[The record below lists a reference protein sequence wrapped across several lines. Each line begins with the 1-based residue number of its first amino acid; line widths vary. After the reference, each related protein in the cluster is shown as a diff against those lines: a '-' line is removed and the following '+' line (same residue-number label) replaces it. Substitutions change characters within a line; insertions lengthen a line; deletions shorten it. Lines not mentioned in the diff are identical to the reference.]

1 VSNSKIKEPDKPP
14 ANESLIGGSLERIDG
29 YLEITRSKGIIRR
42 YLAMNAF
49 DGAMTSLGV
58 IIGSYIAAV
67 EDPKD
72 ILGIIVLGAVAMAV
86 SGFTGAYMVESAERK
101 RRLNE
106 IEESSPSEV
115 LAYRRAAR
123 FVSAF
128 AAVVDG
134 SAPFLASL
142 PCLFPFALAY
152 LGVIEIHFAFYAAIG
167 GALATLF
174 AVGAFLGRISE
185 SSIIYSGL
193 KMVVAGSLVA
203 LIALVLGQQ

>member
-1 VSNSKIKEPDKPP
+1 MSDPNIEEPDQPP
-14 ANESLIGGSLERIDG
+14 ADEGIINGSLKKIDG
-29 YLEITRSKGIIRR
+29 LLELTRSKGIIRR

-58 IIGSYIAAV
+58 VIGSYIAAV

-72 ILGIIVLGAVAMAV
+72 VLGIIVLGAVAMAV
-86 SGFTGAYMVESAERK
+86 SGFTGTYIVESAERK

-185 SSIIYSGL
+185 SSIVYSGL

>member
-1 VSNSKIKEPDKPP
+1 MSNPNVEEPDQPP
-14 ANESLIGGSLERIDG
+14 ADEDIISGSLERIEG
-29 YLEITRSKGIIRR
+29 FLEITRSKGILRR

-58 IIGSYIAAV
+58 VIGSYIAVV

-72 ILGIIVLGAVAMAV
+72 VLDIIVLGAVAMAV
-86 SGFTGAYMVESAERK
+86 SGFTGTYMVESAERK

-106 IEESSPSEV
+106 IEEANPSEAP
-115 LAYRRAAR
+115 AYRRAAR

-134 SAPFLASL
+134 SAPFLASV
-142 PCLFPFALAY
+142 PCLIPFALAY
-152 LGVIEIHFAFYAAIG
+152 FSDIEIHVAFYTAIG

-174 AVGAFLGRISE
+174 VVGAFLGKISD

-203 LIALVLGQQ
+203 LIAFALGQQ

>member
-1 VSNSKIKEPDKPP
+1 MSDPNIEEPDQPP
-14 ANESLIGGSLERIDG
+14 TDEGIISGSLKRIDG
-29 YLEITRSKGIIRR
+29 FLELTRSKGIIRR
-42 YLAMNAF
+42 YLTMNAF

-58 IIGSYIAAV
+58 VIGSYIAAI
-67 EDPKD
+67 EDPKAVLD
-72 ILGIIVLGAVAMAV
+72 IIVLAAVAMAV
-86 SGFTGAYMVESAERK
+86 SGFTGTYMVETAERK

-106 IEESSPSEV
+106 IEELSPSEV
-115 LAYRRAAR
+115 PAYRRAAR

-134 SAPFLASL
+134 SAPFLASV
-142 PCLFPFALAY
+142 PCLVPFALVY
-152 LGVIEIHFAFYAAIG
+152 FGVIEIHVAFYAAIG

-185 SSIIYSGL
+185 SSIVYSGL

-203 LIALVLGQQ
+203 LIALALGQQ

>member
-1 VSNSKIKEPDKPP
+1 MSDPNIEEPDQQP
-14 ANESLIGGSLERIDG
+14 ADEGIINGSLKRIDG
-29 YLEITRSKGIIRR
+29 LLELTRSKGIIRR

-58 IIGSYIAAV
+58 VIGSYIAAV

-72 ILGIIVLGAVAMAV
+72 VLGIIVLGAVAMAV
-86 SGFTGAYMVESAERK
+86 SGFTGTYIVESAERK

-167 GALATLF
+167 GALAVLF
-174 AVGAFLGRISE
+174 AIGAFLGRISE
-185 SSIIYSGL
+185 SSIVYSGL

>member
-1 VSNSKIKEPDKPP
+1 LSGPDIEEPDQPP
-14 ANESLIGGSLERIDG
+14 ADEDIFSRSLDKIDG
-29 YLEITRSKGIIRR
+29 FLELTRAKGILRR
-42 YLAMNAF
+42 YFAMNAF

-58 IIGSYIAAV
+58 VVGSYIATV

-72 ILGIIVLGAVAMAV
+72 VLDIIILGAVAMAI
-86 SGFTGAYMVESAERK
+86 SGFTGTYMVESAERK

-106 IEESSPSEV
+106 IEESNPSEV
-115 LAYRRAAR
+115 PAYRRAAR

-142 PCLFPFALAY
+142 PCLLPFAFAY
-152 LGVIEIHFAFYAAIG
+152 WGMIEIHIAFYAAIG
-167 GALATLF
+167 GALAALF

-185 SSIIYSGL
+185 DSIIYSGV
-193 KMVVAGSLVA
+193 KMVVAGTLVA
-203 LIALVLGQQ
+203 LIALLLGQQ

>member
-1 VSNSKIKEPDKPP
+1 MSDPNIEEPDQPP
-14 ANESLIGGSLERIDG
+14 ADEGIINGSLKRIDRL
-29 YLEITRSKGIIRR
+29 LELTRSKEIIRR
-42 YLAMNAF
+42 YLTMNAF

-58 IIGSYIAAV
+58 VIGSYIAAV

-72 ILGIIVLGAVAMAV
+72 VLDIIILGAVAMAI
-86 SGFTGAYMVESAERK
+86 SGFTGTYMVESAERK

-115 LAYRRAAR
+115 PAYRRAAR

-174 AVGAFLGRISE
+174 AVGVFLGRISE
-185 SSIIYSGL
+185 SSIVYSGL